1 MNTRKLCSVVF
12 SVVLACV
19 VSLPLA
25 HASQDDQLT
34 KVIFD
39 QSVEVPG
46 RVLPAG
52 SYWFLRD
59 RTSTNV
65 VRIFSLDWKTLYA
78 TELTE
83 ATERMEP
90 ADRTTFT
97 FAEDREASKPE
108 ALLKWFYPGE
118 TIGHEFIY
126 HKQEQRELAQDKQQ
140 TVVVA
145 REGVDQAH
153 SGM

>member
-1 MNTRKLCSVVF
+1 MNTRKLWSVVF

-25 HASQDDQLT
+25 RASQDDQLT

-126 HKQEQRELAQDKQQ
+126 HKQERRELARDKQQ

>member
-1 MNTRKLCSVVF
+1 MNTRKLLSVVF

-25 HASQDDQLT
+25 RASQDDQLT

-59 RTSTNV
+59 KTSINV

-90 ADRTTFT
+90 VDRTTFT

-126 HKQEQRELAQDKQQ
+126 HKQEQRELARDKQQ